1 MKLEEI
7 LALVQ
12 AGYSKEEITAMG
24 ESPKE
29 ETTPK
34 PEAKSEEPKPEHKEE
49 PKPKEEQKENT
60 QIDYAKL
67 SMELMKAVAGMDTGH
82 SPNHKSKD
90 ELCEEA
96 MLSFVK

>member
-34 PEAKSEEPKPEHKEE
+34 PEAKSEEPKPE
-49 PKPKEEQKENT
+49 PKPKEEPKENT

-90 ELCEEA
+90 ELCEDA

>member
-12 AGYSKEEITAMG
+12 AGYSKDEITAMG

-34 PEAKSEEPKPEHKEE
+34 PEAKSEEPKPE
-49 PKPKEEQKENT
+49 PKPKEEPKENT

>member
-12 AGYSKEEITAMG
+12 AGYSKDEITAMG

-34 PEAKSEEPKPEHKEE
+34 PEAKSEEPKPEPKEE
-49 PKPKEEQKENT
+49 PKENT

-82 SPNHKSKD
+82 SPDHKTK
-90 ELCEEA
+90 EEKAEDA
-96 MLSFVK
+96 MLSFIK

>member
-12 AGYSKEEITAMG
+12 AGYSKDEITAMG

-34 PEAKSEEPKPEHKEE
+34 PEAKSEEPKPES
-49 PKPKEEQKENT
+49 KPKEEPKENT

-90 ELCEEA
+90 ELCEDA

>member
-12 AGYSKEEITAMG
+12 AGYSKDEITAMG

-34 PEAKSEEPKPEHKEE
+34 PEAKSEEPKPE
-49 PKPKEEQKENT
+49 PKPKEEPKENT

-90 ELCEEA
+90 ELCEDA

>member
-7 LALVQ
+7 LALVN
-12 AGYSKEEITAMG
+12 AGYSKEEIQAFG

-29 ETTPK
+29 ETPPKPKAEEKPDPKPDPK
-34 PEAKSEEPKPEHKEE
+34 PEPKKEE
-49 PKPKEEQKENT
+49 T

-90 ELCEEA
+90 ELCEDA